1 MVCSAV
7 ALADQLAPSSM
18 ASGACSTD
26 QRSCTLLS
34 ELTTYT
40 NSHSIDTDSGAPLTL
55 YTLEH
60 VWQDTMSRE
69 IKSSPKAETVFLQS
83 LRESKIC
90 LRAAALAVVIVSTII
105 NSEAQWEITARA

>member
-18 ASGACSTD
+18 ASGACSTG

-40 NSHSIDTDSGAPLTL
+40 NSHSIDYSGAPLTL

-69 IKSSPKAETVFLQS
+69 IKSSPKVETVFLQS
-83 LRESKIC
+83 LRENKIC
-90 LRAAALAVVIVSTII
+90 LKAAALAVVIVNTII
-105 NSEAQWEITARA
+105 SSEAQWEITARA